1 MKLRTLKTRN
11 LSGMQAYELEML
23 SLAQNVV
30 KSLLRHNSYSKEQ
43 ILEIYDKLLNFETPK
58 ASTKIRLR

>member
-1 MKLRTLKTRN
+1 MMKLRTLKTRN

-23 SLAQNVV
+23 SLAQNIV

-43 ILEIYDKLLNFETPK
+43 IFGD
-58 ASTKIRLR
+58 LRQLAQLQYAQSL